1 MVGMDKKMGIVVVCV
16 ACLSSLTMQAQGVKM
31 QYSEVK
37 SVTLDSIPNASLPHE
52 VVTPNVS
59 DAKLPVMGN
68 GVEGLE
74 YETSRPSLGGFPVL
88 SGSSYYSE
96 TKDEA
101 PLKIAPNAI
110 PHYTLPS
117 TNIGPIAAYS
127 FSTEVPGLMDK
138 RAAMFVYQQ
147 DLGRFSFS
155 PYVGVE
161 QVNTGAYR
169 LGYFNKATFGGN
181 MSYQVNDWLKVGFY
195 GQYVPTKINDMRS
208 VIMSPF
214 MPKSAYGGFVEV
226 MFNQHWGVG
235 AKMGREFAPQK
246 NGKWGWKN
254 TTEFYPIYKK

>member
-1 MVGMDKKMGIVVVCV
+1 MVGMEKNIGIVVAYV
-16 ACLSSLTMQAQGVKM
+16 ACICPLALQAQ
-31 QYSEVK
+31 EVK
-37 SVTLDSIPNASLPHE
+37 SVSLDTIPKASLPTEMIAPIFSNNEPISHP
-52 VVTPNVS
+52 T
-59 DAKLPVMGN
+59 
-68 GVEGLE
+68 
-74 YETSRPSLGGFPVL
+74 LGGFPVL

-96 TKDEA
+96 TKDET
-101 PLKIAPNAI
+101 PLKIAPDAI

-117 TNIGPIAAYS
+117 ANIGPIAAYS
-127 FSTEVPGLMDK
+127 FMTEVPGLMDK
-138 RAAMFVYQQ
+138 RAAMFVYKQ
-147 DLGRFSFS
+147 DIGRFTFS

-181 MSYQVNDWLKVGFY
+181 MSYQVNDWLRVGFY
-195 GQYVPTKINDMRS
+195 GQYVPTKTNDMRS

>member
-1 MVGMDKKMGIVVVCV
+1 MVGMEKNIGIVVAYV
-16 ACLSSLTMQAQGVKM
+16 ACICPLTLQAQ
-31 QYSEVK
+31 EVK
-37 SVTLDSIPNASLPHE
+37 CVSLDTIPKASLPTE
-52 VVTPNVS
+52 MMAPNLLS
-59 DAKLPVMGN
+59 DESV
-68 GVEGLE
+68 
-74 YETSRPSLGGFPVL
+74 SRPILGGFPVL

-96 TKDEA
+96 TKDET
-101 PLKIAPNAI
+101 PLKIAPDAI

-117 TNIGPIAAYS
+117 ANIGPIAAYS
-127 FSTEVPGLMDK
+127 FMTEVPGLMDK
-138 RAAMFVYQQ
+138 RAAMFVYKQ
-147 DLGRFSFS
+147 DIGRFTFS

-181 MSYQVNDWLKVGFY
+181 MSYQVNDWLRVGFY
-195 GQYVPTKINDMRS
+195 GQYVPTKTNDMRS

>member
-1 MVGMDKKMGIVVVCV
+1 MVGMEKNMGIVVAYV
-16 ACLSSLTMQAQGVKM
+16 ACFCPLALQAQ
-31 QYSEVK
+31 EVK
-37 SVTLDSIPNASLPHE
+37 SVSLDTIPKSSLPTE
-52 VVTPNVS
+52 MMAPNLS
-59 DAKLPVMGN
+59 NDMPV
-68 GVEGLE
+68 
-74 YETSRPSLGGFPVL
+74 SRPTLGGFLVL

-96 TKDEA
+96 TKDET
-101 PLKIAPNAI
+101 PLKIAPDAI

-117 TNIGPIAAYS
+117 ANIGPIAAYS
-127 FSTEVPGLMDK
+127 FMTEVPGLMDK

-147 DLGRFSFS
+147 DIGRFTFS

-181 MSYQVNDWLKVGFY
+181 MSYQVNDWLRVGFY
-195 GQYVPTKINDMRS
+195 GQYVPTKTTDMRS

>member
-1 MVGMDKKMGIVVVCV
+1 MVGMEKNIGIVVVCV
-16 ACLSSLTMQAQGVKM
+16 TCICPLALQAQ
-31 QYSEVK
+31 EVK
-37 SVTLDSIPNASLPHE
+37 SVSLDTIPKSSLLTE
-52 VVTPNVS
+52 MIAPNLS
-59 DAKLPVMGN
+59 NDMPV
-68 GVEGLE
+68 
-74 YETSRPSLGGFPVL
+74 SRPTLGGFPVL

-96 TKDEA
+96 TKDET
-101 PLKIAPNAI
+101 PLKIAPDAI

-117 TNIGPIAAYS
+117 ANIGPIAAYS
-127 FSTEVPGLMDK
+127 FMTEVPGLMDK

-147 DLGRFSFS
+147 DIGRFTFS

-181 MSYQVNDWLKVGFY
+181 MSYQVNDWLRVGFY
-195 GQYVPTKINDMRS
+195 GQYVPTKTTDMRG
-208 VIMSPF
+208 VIISPF

>member
-1 MVGMDKKMGIVVVCV
+1 MKKKIGIVVAFV
-16 ACLSSLTMQAQGVKM
+16 ACLCPLAMQAQ
-31 QYSEVK
+31 EVK
-37 SVTLDSIPNASLPHE
+37 SVSLDTIPKSSLPTE
-52 VVTPNVS
+52 LLSPNLSNDVP
-59 DAKLPVMGN
+59 A
-68 GVEGLE
+68 
-74 YETSRPSLGGFPVL
+74 SRPSLGGFPVL

-117 TNIGPIAAYS
+117 ANIGPIAAYS

-138 RAAMFVYQQ
+138 LGAMFVYQQ
-147 DLGRFSFS
+147 DLGKFTFF

-181 MSYQVNDWLKVGFY
+181 MSYQVNDWLRVGFY
-195 GQYVPTKINDMRS
+195 GQYVPTKNNDMRS

>member
-1 MVGMDKKMGIVVVCV
+1 MEMETKIGIFMVCV
-16 ACLSSLTMQAQGVKM
+16 ACICPLVLQAQ
-31 QYSEVK
+31 EVK
-37 SVTLDSIPNASLPHE
+37 SVSLDTIPKASLPTE
-52 VVTPNVS
+52 FMSPNLS
-59 DAKLPVMGN
+59 NDMPV
-68 GVEGLE
+68 
-74 YETSRPSLGGFPVL
+74 SRPSLGGFPVV
-88 SGSSYYSE
+88 SVSSYYSE
-96 TKDEA
+96 IKDEV

-117 TNIGPIAAYS
+117 MNIGPISAYS
-127 FSTEVPGLMDK
+127 FRTEVPGLMDK
-138 RAAMFVYQQ
+138 QAAMFVYHQ

-181 MSYQVNDWLKVGFY
+181 MSYQVNDWLRVGFY
-195 GQYVPTKINDMRS
+195 GQYVPTNTSDVRS

-214 MPKSAYGGFVEV
+214 MPKSAYGGFLEV
-226 MFNQHWGVG
+226 MFNEHWGVG

-254 TTEFYPIYKK
+254 TTEFYPIFKK

>member
-1 MVGMDKKMGIVVVCV
+1 MVGMEKNIGIVVAYV
-16 ACLSSLTMQAQGVKM
+16 ACICPLALQAQ
-31 QYSEVK
+31 EVK
-37 SVTLDSIPNASLPHE
+37 SVSLDTIPKASLPTEMIAPIFSNNEPISHP
-52 VVTPNVS
+52 T
-59 DAKLPVMGN
+59 
-68 GVEGLE
+68 
-74 YETSRPSLGGFPVL
+74 LGGFPVL
-88 SGSSYYSE
+88 SGCSYYSE
-96 TKDEA
+96 TKDET
-101 PLKIAPNAI
+101 PLKIAPGAI

-117 TNIGPIAAYS
+117 ANIGPIAAYS
-127 FSTEVPGLMDK
+127 FMTEVPGLMDK
-138 RAAMFVYQQ
+138 RAAMFVYKQ
-147 DLGRFSFS
+147 DIGRFTFS

-181 MSYQVNDWLKVGFY
+181 MSYQVNDWLRVGFY
-195 GQYVPTKINDMRS
+195 GQYVPTKTNDMRS